1 MKKVTNKKKSTQ
13 VSTIE
18 EELKKQV
25 FTTEEEIKK
34 YELIRIEREKELC
47 EIASLSNPVEKV
59 KRTLAIYKKYDSY
72 TINERKRGYR
82 RAYNFIGRISDYNND
97 TPEILTS
104 FFSFIPDNGLTRKE
118 LRLVLKEKGLKDNE
132 IRWKINRATLN
143 QSLTVIGDKYVNRLH
158 DFVYYEYR
166 QLQ

>member
-13 VSTIE
+13 SSTT
-18 EELKKQV
+18 K
-25 FTTEEEIKK
+25 EEIIQC
-34 YELIRIEREKELC
+34 ELDRIEMEKELR
-47 EIASLSNPVEKV
+47 EIYSLNDPVEKV
-59 KRTLAIYKKYDSY
+59 KRMLAVHKKYISPY
-72 TINERKRGYR
+72 IINEQKKQKR

-166 QLQ
+166 QSQ